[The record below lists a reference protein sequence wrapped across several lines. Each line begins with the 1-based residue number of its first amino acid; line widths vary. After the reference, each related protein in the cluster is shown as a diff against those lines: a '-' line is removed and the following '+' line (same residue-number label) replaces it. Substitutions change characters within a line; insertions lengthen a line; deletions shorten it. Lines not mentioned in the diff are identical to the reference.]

1 MSVEFIQQSK
11 ITDRKELTKYVAS
24 FLLGD
29 GCLSFSNERSLN
41 ARYSLTQTADHKDY
55 VEWQA
60 DILSNITSVKLWEKE
75 SWIDAIGTRRKSTVY
90 LKTKSVPL
98 YTDMRKRYYI
108 DNKKTVS
115 HHDLKLMDWQSMAI
129 WFMDDG
135 STERREGVKRDYTR
149 VTMCTDSFSYGDC
162 LLLRSFIKER
172 FNIGFDI
179 CNFNT
184 KRGACYRMRTSKEN
198 AVAFL
203 NGVMPFVL
211 PSFQYKLKH
220 LDG

>member
-1 MSVEFIQQSK
+1 MSKEFIQKST

-60 DILSNITSVKLWEKE
+60 DILSNITGVKLWQREA
-75 SWIDAIGTRRKSTVY
+75 WVDGIGTKRKSTMY
-90 LKTKSVPL
+90 LKSRSVPL
-98 YTDMRKRYYI
+98 YTDIRNRYYL
-108 DNKKTVS
+108 NGRKVVS
-115 HHDLKLMDWQSMAI
+115 PHDLKLMDWQSMAI

-135 STERREGVKRDYTR
+135 STDLKVGIKKDYIR
-149 VTMCTDSFSYGDC
+149 IVLCTDNFSYGDC
-162 LLLRSFIKER
+162 LLLRNFVKER

-179 CNFNT
+179 ISINT
-184 KRGACYRMRTSKEN
+184 KSGVKYRMKTSKEN

-203 NGVMPFVL
+203 DGIAPFVF
-211 PSFQYKLKH
+211 PSFHYKLKH
-220 LDG
+220 LNG